1 MTKCEVFT
9 SDLTIHSS
17 DKRLEDSLVNAS
29 RVAQSAIYQVFNYF
43 NPDSTINQ
51 QGLDFN
57 LKRYLANCYKGE
69 QIASAIESY
78 QTLTKSERYDATG
91 CLKGLFISYLFDFCK
106 DTSLAKDT
114 DFYIN
119 FGGDIYGRGRCEIEI
134 ENSDVSIKTAS
145 THAWACFTSGNF
157 GNRGK
162 HIVMLKSEP
171 EKYKSITVFVPK
183 ASPSRL
189 AYYDML
195 ATRLYSLN
203 SINPPEG
210 ENVHIISIDTNGK
223 VKIGGPSD

>member
-9 SDLTIHSS
+9 SDLIIHSS
-17 DKRLEDSLVNAS
+17 DKKLEDSLVNAS
-29 RVAQSAIYQVFNYF
+29 RVAQTAIHQVFSFF
-43 NPDSTINQ
+43 NPDSTINK

-57 LKRYLANCYKGE
+57 LRRYFSNCYKGE
-69 QIASAIESY
+69 QIASAIEAY
-78 QTLTKSERYDATG
+78 QTIVNSNCYDATG
-91 CLKGLFISYLFDFCK
+91 CLKGLFIYYIFDFCK
-106 DTSLAKDT
+106 DSSLTQDT

-134 ENSDVSIKTAS
+134 ENSDVSLKTAS
-145 THAWACFTSGNF
+145 SYSWACFTSGNF

-171 EKYKSITVFVPK
+171 EKFRTLTVFVPK

-203 SINPPEG
+203 SLNLPEE
-210 ENVHIISIDTNGK
+210 ENIHLISIDTNGK
-223 VKIGGPSD
+223 VKIGGSSD